1 MHYTNTTHF
10 DDLYN
15 YRGRIIGAGIF
26 ARDKTT
32 HDPLVIKILS
42 IKAYIANS
50 GANTDLSEVQ
60 YERNLNFLKN
70 ETEMNAN
77 FNHPSIMKVKNRS
90 DAIKRAKWS
99 LADYMKSMEE

>member
-1 MHYTNTTHF
+1 LHYINTTHF

-15 YRGRIIGAGIF
+15 YRGRNIGPGVVIF
-26 ARDKTT
+26 ARHKTT

-50 GANTDLSEVQ
+50 DANTEFSEIQ

-77 FNHPSIMKVKNRS
+77 FNHLSIMKVKNRS
-90 DAIKRAKWS
+90 DATSCNNCNKTC
-99 LADYMKSMEE
+99 